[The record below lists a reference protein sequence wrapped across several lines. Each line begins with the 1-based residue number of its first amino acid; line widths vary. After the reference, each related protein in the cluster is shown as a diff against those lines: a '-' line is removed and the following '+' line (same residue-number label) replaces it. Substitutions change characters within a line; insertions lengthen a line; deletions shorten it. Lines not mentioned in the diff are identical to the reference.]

1 MVTLFLG
8 GDGED
13 RTLDLMNAI
22 HALSQVVWLRT
33 SIDDVRFGARYKIS
47 GIFYKG
53 KHILVWFIIIL
64 GKIFWGTSPQSS

>member
-22 HALSQVVWLRT
+22 HALSQVVRSRT

-47 GIFYKG
+47 GIFLKES
-53 KHILVWFIIIL
+53 
-64 GKIFWGTSPQSS
+64 IF